1 MIRDADYGVYKI
13 TDSEDV
19 IVFIGHT
26 SMTLQQVEDEIRSG
40 SNQLALDLANI
51 GSGWT
56 FSWIISPKRTSSQ
69 QIAKLA
75 TGQIYKNNPKYN
87 K

>member
-26 SMTLQQVEDEIRSG
+26 SNTLAQVEDEIRSG
-40 SNQLALDLANI
+40 SNQLALDLADI
-51 GSGWT
+51 GLSWT
-56 FSWIISPKRTSSQ
+56 FSWMISPKRTSSQ
-69 QIAKLA
+69 QIAKIT
-75 TGQIYKNNPKYN
+75 TGLIFRNKPKYN
-87 K
+87 